1 MSEFL
6 HDNLAGN
13 GQHNDYEPQM
23 AGGQI
28 LPPPLQNFLLNRFFE
43 IIGIIIMA
51 VVLFAVVS
59 LLSWSPTDP
68 SLNHATSDIAQN
80 RMGLTGA
87 YTSDFLIQTFGMAL
101 VFLFVPILIMGINL
115 TRHKQIKRPI
125 LRSIAWVFSALFMAG
140 ALSALPTF
148 GGWPLKVG
156 LGGIAGDVT
165 ISIIADLFGSSL
177 HIMARTAAAVLLAVS
192 GSALGLYACG
202 LRFKEML
209 AKLTFMNE
217 ASIDSGAKMVKSAR
231 QTTSQLGL
239 KSLSLANHISSLK
252 NRNKDPFRP
261 DKKPWKVPDDNAP
274 LEYEDLTEKNTEFAA
289 RNENDMKNT
298 PNFLSPKNQ
307 VEPDMNG
314 SRSEKYNPLKAKT
327 NQFIS
332 KILSGLAGQK
342 NDGYVE
348 SDSQSVEPSFNPH
361 AFEPIQAPRHA
372 AVAEPHIPNLNQEV
386 QAHYQ
391 QQQDDTYNINHNEQP
406 QFQAAPV
413 AQAEMIHSE
422 VVGSAE
428 MGDFYDGPNG
438 YEDYWTD
445 SVVVQD
451 AAMPAAPIVAS
462 STVAAPIPDIHP
474 FAPQATPET
483 HYQTPIQQVQAPVAP
498 IVPAYNDAPAY
509 DESAFYDDAAFYNQ
523 QFEQAIPAVPIHAQ
537 PISAPIPATPISAA
551 PAAVAPAAITPI
563 VTAPAHIAA
572 AQQIAPIAVAPAVPN
587 QAIAPMPSIDIEPA
601 EPSSNLASQPF
612 DLSSPQV
619 DVRKGRVVN
628 KEAATG
634 FRHGPP
640 TAENYELPSV
650 DLLAMPVESE
660 TNNQISEKILAANAR
675 ILENVLAEFRISGE
689 IMNVRPGPVVTLY
702 ELEPAPGV
710 KSARVIGLA
719 DDIARSMSAISAR
732 IAVIPG
738 RNVIGIE
745 LPNEHRD
752 TVYLNEIISSN
763 EFKSNKMKLP
773 MALGKSIDGT
783 PVVTDLA
790 RMPHL
795 LIAGTTGS
803 GKSVG
808 INSMIL
814 SILYKMPPDK
824 CKLIMIDPKMLEL
837 SIYDGIP
844 HLLTPVVT
852 DPKKAVVALKWSV
865 REMENRYKKMSKL
878 GVRNIEGYNQRI
890 KTAEDKGEPLMRTVQ
905 TGFDHETGQPVYE
918 HEELDY
924 KEMPFIVI
932 VIDEMAD
939 LMMVAGKEIEG
950 VIQRLA
956 QMARAAGIHMITATQ
971 RPSVDVITGSIKANF
986 PTRISFQVTSKIDS
1000 RTILN
1005 EMGAEQLLG
1014 QGDMLHMAGGGRI
1027 NRVHGAF
1034 VADEEVESVV
1044 NHLKRQ
1050 GVPEYIDDITT
1061 DIEPEGE
1068 TAAPDGGPAPTT
1080 DSDGNELEL
1089 YDQAVAIVARDKKA
1103 STSYIQRKLSIGYNR
1118 AATIIE
1124 RMEDEGVIGPA
1135 NHAGKRDI
1143 LVGSH
1148 DEI

>member
-6 HDNLAGN
+6 PE
-13 GQHNDYEPQM
+13 NDYEPLNHSLDDSR
-23 AGGQI
+23 I
-28 LPPPLQNFLLNRFFE
+28 LPKTLQHFVLNRVLE
-43 IIGIIIMA
+43 IFGLFVLA
-51 VVLFAVVS
+51 GVLFTATSIV
-59 LLSWSPTDP
+59 SWSPTDP
-68 SLNHATSDIAQN
+68 SLNHATSDITQN
-80 RMGLTGA
+80 RLGLAGA
-87 YTSDFLIQTFGMAL
+87 YTSDFLIQTFGLA
-101 VFLFVPILIMGINL
+101 VIFLFIPIIIVGFSL
-115 TRHKQIKRPI
+115 TRHQTIKRPI
-125 LRSIAWVFSALFMAG
+125 LRTLSWIFAGFFLAG
-140 ALSALPTF
+140 AMAALPTF
-148 GGWPLKVG
+148 ADWPLKTG
-156 LGGIAGDVT
+156 LGGIAGNLAIKT
-165 ISIIADLFGSSL
+165 SSDLLGSSVHL
-177 HIMARTAAAVLLAVS
+177 LPITIAAVILAIL
-192 GSALGLYACG
+192 GLALGLYACG
-202 LRFKEML
+202 FRFKEML
-209 AKLTFMNE
+209 AAVTFINE
-217 ASIDSGAKMVKSAR
+217 SSFDSGAQMVKNAT
-231 QTTSQLGL
+231 QTSSMLGR
-239 KSLSLANHISSLK
+239 KSISLANHIARLK
-252 NRNKDPFRP
+252 DRNKTPFDPAKR
-261 DKKPWKVPDDNAP
+261 PWKTPDDNAP
-274 LEYEDLTEKNTEFAA
+274 LEYQNLTENNYTDEAA
-289 RNENDMKNT
+289 RNETDMKNA
-298 PNFLSPKNQ
+298 PEFLSKINTQ
-307 VEPDMNG
+307 TKVRQGGE
-314 SRSEKYNPLKAKT
+314 RSAKYNPLKAKT

-332 KILSGLAGQK
+332 KIMSGLSGQK
-342 NDGYVE
+342 PNDAQTSENHHV
-348 SDSQSVEPSFNPH
+348 DPSFNPH
-361 AFEPIQAPRHA
+361 AFEPIPRNTQTDA
-372 AVAEPHIPNLNQEV
+372 MAETHIPALHQEV
-386 QAHYQ
+386 QQHYQ
-391 QQQDDTYNINHNEQP
+391 VQQADPYQIDMP
-406 QFQAAPV
+406 QQAASQMPQNEFV
-413 AQAEMIHSE
+413 QSE
-422 VVGSAE
+422 VVGNAD
-428 MGDFYDGPNG
+428 MGDFYDGPNS
-438 YEDYWTD
+438 YEDYWAD
-445 SVVVQD
+445 SVRVAEPSFASQ
-451 AAMPAAPIVAS
+451 AAPLQQ
-462 STVAAPIPDIHP
+462 AAPVQHDVHP
-474 FAPQATPET
+474 FAPQAQAQDMQ
-483 HYQTPIQQVQAPVAP
+483 YQAAPVQATPAPQAAPAYPEDMYNDMPAYDQYPTYEQPVQAVAPMPIPAAQPAPFVAPTTAPIAPVAVPIAAAPIPVAP
-498 IVPAYNDAPAY
+498 IPVP
-509 DESAFYDDAAFYNQ
+509 
-523 QFEQAIPAVPIHAQ
+523 QA
-537 PISAPIPATPISAA
+537 
-551 PAAVAPAAITPI
+551 
-563 VTAPAHIAA
+563 
-572 AQQIAPIAVAPAVPN
+572 APIAPAPAL
-587 QAIAPMPSIDIEPA
+587 DIEPA
-601 EPSSNLASQPF
+601 ENSVANAAPQPF
-612 DLSSPQV
+612 DLSAPQV
-619 DVRKGRVVN
+619 DVRKGRVVETSGN
-628 KEAATG
+628 TG
-634 FRHGPP
+634 FINAP
-640 TAENYELPSV
+640 TPENYELPSV
-650 DLLAMPVESE
+650 DLLAMPVPADEQNS
-660 TNNQISEKILAANAR
+660 ISEKILAANAR

-719 DDIARSMSAISAR
+719 DDIARSMSAVSAR

-752 TVYLNEIISSN
+752 TVFLNEIIRSE
-763 EFKSNKMKLP
+763 EFKADKLKLP

-783 PVVTDLA
+783 PVVADLA

-814 SILYKMPPDK
+814 SILYKMSPEK

-865 REMENRYKKMSKL
+865 REMENRYKKMSKM

-890 KTAEDKGEPLMRTVQ
+890 KAAEDKGEPLMRTVQ

-918 HEELDY
+918 HEALDY

-1034 VADEEVESVV
+1034 VADDEVESVV

-1050 GVPEYIDDITT
+1050 GVPQYIDDITT
-1061 DIEPEGE
+1061 DVEPEGE

-1080 DSDGNELEL
+1080 DSDGNELDL

-1124 RMEDEGVIGPA
+1124 RMEEEGVVGAA
-1135 NHAGKRDI
+1135 NHAGKREI
-1143 LVGSH
+1143 LVGDHS
-1148 DEI
+1148 EA